1 MKNRLV
7 IKIKNVNDQIEIE
20 IYVVFDDENKSF
32 RKTIM
37 FLTLITI
44 TNQFMKHMWINVMID
59 SIKNFLK
66 STC

>member
-1 MKNRLV
+1 MKNRFI
-7 IKIKNVNDQIEIE
+7 IKIKNVNDQIEIK

-44 TNQFMKHMWINVMID
+44 TNQFMKHI
-59 SIKNFLK
+59 
-66 STC
+66 